1 MVSHWSLDVEQ
12 SGMVHYSEVWRV
24 WTLVTGVFTLCHSQS
39 LALMS
44 HLRQFRRMETW
55 KAGFPLTLQLCIE
68 DTRPQTLDTLSQ
80 CVTTLVPLSLQLV
93 PGRRAATD

>member
-12 SGMVHYSEVWRV
+12 SGMVLVWCGECGH
-24 WTLVTGVFTLCHSQS
+24 WSLVFSLCHSQS

-68 DTRPQTLDTLSQ
+68 DTRHQTLDTVSQ